1 MSLSDWG
8 EIPHRNL
15 ELAEGEALARIIEE
29 QKTSFQVATE
39 KGFLKAQV
47 AGKLLRPSVDRL
59 LRPVVGDWV
68 KIRALWQEKKAVI
81 QEVLPRSSLLR
92 RKAAGESEAVQP
104 LAANVSLTL
113 IVTTLNREFNEKRLH
128 RYLTAAEESG
138 SRVAVLFTKSDL
150 IPESFACAEE
160 IGRAHV

>member
-39 KGFLKAQV
+39 KGFLKAQ
-47 AGKLLRPSVDRL
+47 
-59 LRPVVGDWV
+59 
-68 KIRALWQEKKAVI
+68 
-81 QEVLPRSSLLR
+81 
-92 RKAAGESEAVQP
+92 
-104 LAANVSLTL
+104 
-113 IVTTLNREFNEKRLH
+113 
-128 RYLTAAEESG
+128 
-138 SRVAVLFTKSDL
+138 
-150 IPESFACAEE
+150 E